1 MTKGPASIPA
11 GPFLCSCFFGAIS
24 LILHRLCRDVVVG
37 ASLYAAILLYV
48 SSLSE
53 SMSENVSTIR
63 DCTGC
68 WACYNA
74 CPAGCIVMKPA
85 GRSGHVRPH
94 VEADGC
100 VGCGLCLK
108 ACPSYG
114 EIDLHYPLKAFASR
128 TRDKSD
134 YMTSSSG
141 GMASVLSSHVIG
153 QGGVVYGC
161 SSDGL
166 DIRHVR
172 AVSKDELP
180 KFKGSKYVQ
189 SSIYDIFRKVK
200 ADLAAGLPVLFIG
213 TPCQVA
219 GLRKYIGRVPDRLYL
234 VDLICHGVPS
244 QKMFSGHLK
253 HVLGKEK
260 PDAVSFRTGSR
271 FELAV
276 YSSGKLLYKSEFW
289 KDPFE
294 DMYYRAFFYGISYR
308 DSCYKCRFARP
319 ERVSDITIGDFWG
332 IKNPGTL
339 PFGTEDGLSVALPV
353 TEKGLALLDAIR
365 DSLFIEERP
374 VEEAVAGNDQ
384 LRHPFRFTRRVSLFR
399 AFYGILP
406 FDAAARLAFMD
417 KQLMRWLSGMKHKIL
432 RKDAK

>member
-1 MTKGPASIPA
+1 
-11 GPFLCSCFFGAIS
+11 
-24 LILHRLCRDVVVG
+24 
-37 ASLYAAILLYV
+37 
-48 SSLSE
+48 
-53 SMSENVSTIR
+53 MSENVSTIR

-85 GRSGHVRPH
+85 GRSGHIRPH
-94 VEADGC
+94 VEAGGC

-128 TRDKSD
+128 VRDKSD

-161 SSDGL
+161 CADGI

-172 AVSKDELP
+172 AASKDELP

-189 SSIYDIFRKVK
+189 SSIYDAFRKIK
-200 ADLAAGLPVLFIG
+200 TDLAAGLPVLFIG

-244 QKMFSGHLK
+244 RKMFSEHLR
-253 HVLGKEK
+253 HVTGKEM

-271 FELAV
+271 FELTV

-289 KDPFE
+289 RDPFE
-294 DMYYRAFFYGISYR
+294 DMYYRAFFYGVSYR

-332 IKNPGTL
+332 IKNPDTL

-353 TEKGLALLDAIR
+353 TEKGLVLLDAVEDR
-365 DSLFIEERP
+365 LFIEERP
-374 VEEAVAGNDQ
+374 VGEAVSGNDQ

-399 AFYGILP
+399 MLYGVLP
-406 FDAAARLAFMD
+406 FDAAARLAFAD
-417 KQLMRWLSGMKHKIL
+417 RQAVRWMTAMKHKIL
-432 RKDAK
+432 QRDAK

>member
-1 MTKGPASIPA
+1 METSGKGGYLQPA
-11 GPFLCSCFFGAIS
+11 
-24 LILHRLCRDVVVG
+24 
-37 ASLYAAILLYV
+37 
-48 SSLSE
+48 
-53 SMSENVSTIR
+53 
-63 DCTGC
+63 
-68 WACYNA
+68 
-74 CPAGCIVMKPA
+74 
-85 GRSGHVRPH
+85 
-94 VEADGC
+94 VEADSC
-100 VGCGLCLK
+100 INCGICLK
-108 ACPSYG
+108 VCPVYG
-114 EIDLHYPLKAFASR
+114 DVELHYPLTAFAARSR
-128 TRDKSD
+128 DSSD
-134 YMTSSSG
+134 YITSSSG
-141 GMASVLSSHVIG
+141 GIASVLSSYMIE

-161 SSDGL
+161 HADGL

-172 AVSKDELP
+172 IEDKEELW
-180 KFKGSKYVQ
+180 KLKGSKYVQ
-189 SSIYDIFRKVK
+189 SNVSDVFRKVR
-200 ADLAAGLPVLFIG
+200 ADLSAGLDVLFTG
-213 TPCQVA
+213 TPCQTA
-219 GLRKYIGRVPDRLYL
+219 GLRKYVGKLSDRLYL

-244 QKMFSGHLK
+244 QKMFRE
-253 HVLGKEK
+253 HVRHVIGNEDV
-260 PDAVSFRTGSR
+260 DAVSFRDGPR
-271 FELAV
+271 FVLSLS
-276 YSSGKLLYKSEFW
+276 SSGKVVYRSDFCRN
-289 KDPFE
+289 PFE

-339 PFGTEDGLSVALPV
+339 PFGTEAGLSVALPV